1 MSLAK
6 KTHPQSELR
15 PPVGDFMRL
24 PQATSDRPL
33 PMVELLHTL
42 PDGTVHVDWMIA
54 QDPETSH
61 SLITF
66 RLPRPLTELK
76 PGEELIA
83 RRIADH
89 RPSYLTYEGP
99 ISGGRGTVRC
109 LARGRVS
116 QWIETARGW
125 EMEILHDSET
135 GPVPPFRLRLVPRPD
150 QQWVIVIM
158 TPDSSSFDAET

>member
-1 MSLAK
+1 
-6 KTHPQSELR
+6 
-15 PPVGDFMRL
+15 MRL

-54 QDPETSH
+54 QDPEASH

-89 RPSYLTYEGP
+89 RPSYLTYEGT

-116 QWIETARGW
+116 QWSETERGW
-125 EMEILHDSET
+125 EREILPHSGSGT
-135 GPVPPFRLRLVPRPD
+135 GPPLGQRRGAPPGTAWAMGR
-150 QQWVIVIM
+150 M